1 MLSRSV
7 RWWKLSEKSWQ
18 LRSKKKISVVGCI
31 NRDTVIRP
39 GSPTLHGYGGILYN
53 VFGLSALLGSG
64 VEIVPM
70 CNLGR
75 DAAAPVLNLTSA
87 CTNILTDQIRVVATR
102 NNHCTMKYRRSGER
116 SETFAGFV
124 PSISYGQLESAL
136 DSDIAL
142 VNFIS
147 GRDVTLKTLKRFRE
161 LFTEMI
167 YLDFHTL
174 SLGLREDASR
184 FLRRPEKWREYI
196 ECCDFLQM
204 NAREFSL
211 LSGKQPVESDLV
223 GFYDSHVQSTGK
235 ALLVT
240 LGKEGAAMVDV
251 RRGRARVSFT
261 RPSSLPTVI
270 DTTGAGDLFAAG
282 FCAGLVSGK
291 SLEAC
296 LKLAVKSGTQGC
308 TIIHP
313 QDFAGR

>member
-1 MLSRSV
+1 MRFL
-7 RWWKLSEKSWQ
+7 KLSEKSWQ
-18 LRSKKKISVVGCI
+18 VRSKKKISVIGCI

-53 VFGLSALLGSG
+53 VFGLSALLGSD
-64 VEIVPM
+64 VEVVPV
-70 CNLGR
+70 CNLGW
-75 DAAAPVLNLTSA
+75 DAAAPVLKLMSA
-87 CTNILTDQIRVVATR
+87 HAKILTDQIRIVPTR
-102 NNHCTMKYRRSGER
+102 NNHCTMKYGRTGER
-116 SETFAGFV
+116 SETFTGFV
-124 PSISYGQLESAL
+124 PAISYGHLECVH
-136 DSDIAL
+136 DSDLAL

-147 GRDVTLKTLKRFRE
+147 GRDVTLRTLKRFRK
-161 LFTEMI
+161 LFTERI

-174 SLGLREDASR
+174 SLGLRKDGSR
-184 FLRRPEKWREYI
+184 FLRRPGKWREYI

-211 LSGKQPVESDLV
+211 LSGKPPVESDLTL
-223 GFYDSHVQSTGK
+223 FYDSHVRSTGT

-240 LGKEGAAMVDV
+240 LGKYGSAMVDV
-251 RRGRARVSFT
+251 WRGRARVRFA
-261 RPSSLPTVI
+261 RPSTVPAVK

-282 FCAGLVSGK
+282 FCAGLISGK

-313 QDFAGR
+313 QDFAVRK